1 MAKAPKRHPLE
12 SEEMQKRL
20 QTLQIY
26 RRQARLAH
34 LDNRQQQAIDADY
47 YDGIQ
52 LTNDQLAVLEER
64 EQPVQVWNITKGVVN
79 WALGTEQKSRFDINV
94 LPRKKADDKDAKTK
108 TKVIKYHDDMSYA
121 AYVRSQVFANA
132 AKVGVGH
139 LDIGAKADPENPL
152 YSANMDW
159 RDMWWDSLGK
169 RLDRMD
175 WRYYFMERWVDLD
188 IAVALFEDRQTE
200 LENAAIDTISRYPYN
215 PEDSYVFDD
224 ATDGVTMDYGMT
236 FGQTIEGF
244 RNRVK
249 IIHMQYRI
257 PDKVKVLNI
266 KGEEYG
272 AYDHVIYQD
281 DNDVHKHLVKYGSAD
296 LEDAK
301 RMTVRHG
308 LWCNSIFLRDFPT
321 PYHHNQFSWVPVFC
335 YRRDRDGMPYGLI
348 RDMRSPQDDVN
359 ARKMRAYFLMSA
371 EKVIYE
377 QGAIDEST
385 PAGIA
390 RFADEYRRPDGIAKV
405 AAGALSGQKIHFE
418 NGMAKAQQEAAV
430 AREAEQFMH
439 NIAGVTPEQQGQSKR
454 DLSGVAIKA
463 LEQQG
468 SNQNSSLFDNYF
480 FAMQMAGELQ
490 LSNVEQFDNTE
501 KVMRIT
507 GEEQKHE
514 FVTINTVDEEG
525 KPTDSITRAKGD
537 FKISKTDYRE
547 TVRQGM
553 RQELGELIQN
563 LVKVGGKAQECGV
576 AMLDIYVDLYDDMNA
591 KEEMVARIRKITGQE
606 GIDDDLTPQEKQA
619 KQQEQ
624 AAKQKEAAEMQ
635 AIQKEMLQLEVK
647 LKRAEVDSKENKAIL
662 DAVKAASE
670 RLNMLMSAM
679 ETAGAVSIAPGIV
692 KAADTLIEEADAL
705 VKHPD
710 QQGTP
715 AATPQQP
722 QPAINP
728 PQVGDNTGQPGG
740 QNVA

>member
-1 MAKAPKRHPLE
+1 MARARRTHPLE
-12 SEEMQKRL
+12 TEEMQKRFE
-20 QTLQIY
+20 TLQIY

-52 LTNDQLAVLEER
+52 LTDDQLSVLEER
-64 EQPVQVWNITKGVVN
+64 EQPVQVWNITKGVIN

-108 TKVIKYHDDMSYA
+108 TKLIKYHDDMNYA
-121 AYVRSQVFANA
+121 AYVRSQVFADA

-139 LDIGAKADPENPL
+139 IDIGARCNVDNPL
-152 YSANMDW
+152 YYANMDW
-159 RDMWWDSLGK
+159 RDMWWDHLGK
-169 RLDRMD
+169 RLDLLD
-175 WRYYFMERWVDLD
+175 WRYYFMERWIDLD
-188 IAVALFEDRQTE
+188 IAKALFDDREKE
-200 LENAAIDTISRYPYN
+200 LENAALDTLSRYPYN

-236 FGQTIEGF
+236 FGQTIEGY
-244 RNRVK
+244 RHRVK
-249 IIHMQYRI
+249 IIHMQYRL
-257 PDKVKVLNI
+257 PDKVKVLNV

-272 AYDHVIYQD
+272 AYDGAIYRD
-281 DNDVHKHLVKYGSAD
+281 DDEVHQHLVKYGSAD
-296 LEDAK
+296 LEDTK

-308 LWCNSIFLRDFPT
+308 LWCNSIYLRDFPT
-321 PYHHNQFSWVPVFC
+321 PYHHNRFSWVPVFC
-335 YRRDRDGMPYGLI
+335 YRRGRDGMPYGLI
-348 RDMRSPQDDVN
+348 RDLRSPQDDVN

-371 EKVIYE
+371 EKVVYE
-377 QGAIDEST
+377 AGAIDEST
-385 PAGIA
+385 PSGIN
-390 RFADEYRRPDGIAKV
+390 RFADEYRRPDGIARV
-405 AAGALSGQKIHFE
+405 AKGALSGGMIHFE
-418 NGMAKAQQEAAV
+418 NGMAKASQEAAT

-490 LSNVEQFDNTE
+490 LSNVEQFDNAE
-501 KVMRIT
+501 KVIRIT
-507 GEEQKHE
+507 GEEQKHD
-514 FVTINTVDEEG
+514 FVTLNTVDEEG
-525 KPTDSITRAKGD
+525 NPTDSITRAKAD

-553 RQELGELIQN
+553 RTELGELIVN

-576 AMLDIYVDLYDDMNA
+576 AMLDIYVDLYDDMTS
-591 KEEMVARIRKITGQE
+591 KEEMVSRIRKITGQE

-624 AAKQKEAAEMQ
+624 AAKQKEAAEMM
-635 AIQKEMLQLEVK
+635 AIQKQMLQLEVK
-647 LKRAEVDSKENKAIL
+647 LKQAEVDGKENKAIL
-662 DAVKAASE
+662 DAVNAAAK
-670 RLNMLMSAM
+670 RLEMLMSAM
-679 ETAGAVSIAPGIV
+679 ETAGAVSIAPEIV
-692 KAADTLIEEADAL
+692 QGADALIEEADNL

-710 QQGTP
+710 QP
-715 AATPQQP
+715 ATPVGTQQQP

-728 PQVGDNTGQPGG
+728 PVAGDNTGQPG
-740 QNVA
+740 AI

>member
-1 MAKAPKRHPLE
+1 MARTRRTHPLE
-12 SEEMQKRL
+12 TEEMQKRFE
-20 QTLQIY
+20 TLQIY

-52 LTNDQLAVLEER
+52 LTDDQLSVLEER
-64 EQPVQVWNITKGVVN
+64 EQPVQVWNITKGVIN

-108 TKVIKYHDDMSYA
+108 TKLIKYHDDMNYA
-121 AYVRSQVFANA
+121 AYVRSQVFADA

-139 LDIGAKADPENPL
+139 LDIGARCNADNPL
-152 YSANMDW
+152 YYANMDW
-159 RDMWWDSLGK
+159 RDMWWDHLGK
-169 RLDRMD
+169 RLDLLD
-175 WRYYFMERWVDLD
+175 WRYYFMERWIDLD
-188 IAVALFEDRQTE
+188 IAKALFDDREKE
-200 LENAAIDTISRYPYN
+200 LENAALDTLSRYPYN

-236 FGQTIEGF
+236 FGQTIEGY
-244 RNRVK
+244 RHRVK
-249 IIHMQYRI
+249 IIHMQYRL
-257 PDKVKVLNI
+257 PDKVKVLNV

-272 AYDHVIYQD
+272 AYDGAIYRD
-281 DNDVHKHLVKYGSAD
+281 DDEVHQHLVKYGSAD
-296 LEDAK
+296 LEDTK

-308 LWCNSIFLRDFPT
+308 LWCNSIYLRDFPT
-321 PYHHNQFSWVPVFC
+321 PYHHNRFSWVPVFC
-335 YRRDRDGMPYGLI
+335 YRRGRDGMPYGLI
-348 RDMRSPQDDVN
+348 RDLRSPQDDVN

-371 EKVIYE
+371 EKVVYE
-377 QGAIDEST
+377 AGAIDEST
-385 PAGIA
+385 PSGIN
-390 RFADEYRRPDGIAKV
+390 RFADEYRRPDGIARV
-405 AAGALSGQKIHFE
+405 AKGALSGGMIHFE
-418 NGMAKAQQEAAV
+418 NGMAKASQEAAT

-507 GEEQKHE
+507 GEEQKHD
-514 FVTINTVDEEG
+514 FVTLNTVDEEG
-525 KPTDSITRAKGD
+525 NPTDSITRAKAD

-553 RQELGELIQN
+553 RTELGELIVN

-576 AMLDIYVDLYDDMNA
+576 AMLDIYVDLYDDMTS
-591 KEEMVARIRKITGQE
+591 KEEMVSRIRKITGQE

-624 AAKQKEAAEMQ
+624 VAKQKEAAEMM
-635 AIQKEMLQLEVK
+635 AIQKQMLQLELK
-647 LKRAEVDSKENKAIL
+647 LKQAEVDGKENKAIL
-662 DAVKAASE
+662 DAVNAAAK
-670 RLNMLMSAM
+670 RLEMLMSAM
-679 ETAGAVSIAPGIV
+679 ETAGAVSIAPEIV
-692 KAADTLIEEADAL
+692 QGADALIEEADNL
-705 VKHPD
+705 VQHPEPVSP
-710 QQGTP
+710 T
-715 AATPQQP
+715 ATPEQP
-722 QPAINP
+722 QPAITP
-728 PQVGDNTGQPGG
+728 PVAGDNTGQPG
-740 QNVA
+740 AI